1 MLSWLRRKAH
11 SARVYLLG
19 GLLGVVGGVAG
30 CTEEEMFPEETPYAG
45 EIKDDVTDKKG
56 KAHFV
61 DSGSLEDVVIQV
73 QDKEEKPVSD
83 ASVIFFDGDDH
94 EAYYVTDP
102 SGRYLPSLVVFP
114 HNSVH
119 TIPLCEAEER
129 YCVTQVFGEND
140 EFLRAFLSWQDGVRE
155 EEAHYVSTIDRE
167 DRVLA
172 NKIGMFVVK
181 LGAGQAIAG
190 IATFAGADV
199 GLSEGL
205 ESIAKDLAG
214 NLTPVIPD
222 YPRWDIYT
230 RRFKKGVHEAIRR
243 TARGLEGWSVYVPS
257 NIPWTVSIEYQQ
269 ERQEGRFRLDW
280 EGTDKTEYDKI
291 PEGFLPRS
299 DLTILEGET
308 RGSDLRYKPKIFRE
322 DTGELIFSFA
332 EPNSGRSIS
341 WGTYNGTYR
350 IQVATVDEVGNQ
362 SEPKVERFIVNH
374 GQERPQEGMQ
384 SQPPRTPEPQNCIP
398 YRTRECSQDGLWVLL
413 VTACTQHE
421 TTPVKDCITT
431 NGPNY
436 RCVEGECVEQQQPP
450 PPPQAR
456 CTSDGD
462 CITDY
467 CKAGVCAQPINYEN
481 CHDQRKN
488 GGESD
493 IDCGQVCP
501 TKCDLEEFCLTAA
514 DCVTNYCNFGMC
526 EERQQPEPENGIC
539 GTYRIG
545 PPELLELSE
554 GCNRDYLYDIPW
566 GEFYMEID
574 SRNVRAWINE
584 ADGLHQ
590 E

>member
-1 MLSWLRRKAH
+1 
-11 SARVYLLG
+11 
-19 GLLGVVGGVAG
+19 
-30 CTEEEMFPEETPYAG
+30 
-45 EIKDDVTDKKG
+45 
-56 KAHFV
+56 
-61 DSGSLEDVVIQV
+61 
-73 QDKEEKPVSD
+73 
-83 ASVIFFDGDDH
+83 
-94 EAYYVTDP
+94 
-102 SGRYLPSLVVFP
+102 
-114 HNSVH
+114 
-119 TIPLCEAEER
+119 
-129 YCVTQVFGEND
+129 
-140 EFLRAFLSWQDGVRE
+140 
-155 EEAHYVSTIDRE
+155 
-167 DRVLA
+167 
-172 NKIGMFVVK
+172 
-181 LGAGQAIAG
+181 
-190 IATFAGADV
+190 
-199 GLSEGL
+199 
-205 ESIAKDLAG
+205 
-214 NLTPVIPD
+214 
-222 YPRWDIYT
+222 
-230 RRFKKGVHEAIRR
+230 
-243 TARGLEGWSVYVPS
+243 
-257 NIPWTVSIEYQQ
+257 
-269 ERQEGRFRLDW
+269 
-280 EGTDKTEYDKI
+280 
-291 PEGFLPRS
+291 
-299 DLTILEGET
+299 
-308 RGSDLRYKPKIFRE
+308 
-322 DTGELIFSFA
+322 
-332 EPNSGRSIS
+332 
-341 WGTYNGTYR
+341 
-350 IQVATVDEVGNQ
+350 
-362 SEPKVERFIVNH
+362 
-374 GQERPQEGMQ
+374 MQ

-514 DCVTNYCNFGMC
+514 DCVTNYCNFGLC

-590 E
+590 EGRREGDHIEFEGTQRYNGISLLHDCTVDRRIRFSGTLRDNTLSGVLRVWMSNGVGEDCVFADNINNCEQTASITAGRIDDTCR